1 MKILSMTATFGKL
14 EHQALTFDP
23 NMQVME
29 APNEWGKSTWCAFI
43 AAMLYGFPS
52 RKRTTDTSV
61 EDKDRYAPW
70 SGAPMAGRMEIE
82 ADGKYI
88 TLERQSKGRVPFN
101 QFRAYDTQSGAPIEE
116 LTADN
121 CGQMLLGIEKDVFLR
136 SAFIRQAELPVSDSQ
151 ALRARLN
158 ALVTTGD
165 ESGAAQALAEKLNG
179 LKNKC
184 RHNKTGLLPEAE
196 RQRLELF
203 QKLEEL
209 RALQS
214 QSAQLKAKLQEL
226 EGFEEQLK
234 NHQAA
239 LNYAANITYAQ
250 KLSAAQNAE
259 AMAQEKVADLQAHCA
274 DIPDEQT
281 IAKQLLSLQQLRM
294 QREELQLQSQLLPP
308 APIAPAEAGGSRE
321 AVAQARADYEAY
333 ARLTAKAS
341 AFPLILGIGLL
352 AAAGGLLL
360 LPMPWLLTA
369 LLPLAAG
376 VALLIGHFTG
386 KEKQAAQVRSLME
399 KYPGIAPESW
409 EAAAGSKLATK
420 QAYEQACREHQE
432 KAQALQSRMSA
443 LQEQTQA
450 LTAGISPIEF
460 EQQLISHRQKH
471 SALADA
477 RRELNRAQELLSAL
491 KSTHREATPPT
502 RPDALTYSAQETAQL
517 LADTAAQRSALQ
529 RTLGQCQGR
538 METLGQEEALQ
549 KQLTATDA
557 RIAKLEQTLGALE
570 LAREYLEQATR
581 QLQQR
586 FAPRI
591 SQRAQA
597 IMARLTG
604 GRYDRLYL
612 ESDFAISTGA
622 REEITLHDALSRSDG
637 TLDQLYFALRLAVAQ
652 ELAPKAPLILD
663 DAFVRF
669 DDERTRQALKLL
681 KEESKDRQVLIF
693 TCQSR
698 ESRLQARQRGLEPK

>member
-14 EHQALTFDP
+14 EHQTLTFAPD
-23 NMQVME
+23 MQIIE

-43 AAMLYGFPS
+43 TAMLYGFPS
-52 RKRTTDTSV
+52 RKRSSDTSV

-70 SGAPMAGRMEIE
+70 SGAPMAGRMDIE
-82 ADGKYI
+82 VDGKYI

-151 ALRARLN
+151 ALRTRLN
-158 ALVTTGD
+158 TLVTTGD
-165 ESGAAQALAEKLNG
+165 NSGAAQALAEKLNN
-179 LKNKC
+179 LKNGC
-184 RHNKTGLLPEAE
+184 RANKKVGLLPEAE
-196 RQRLELF
+196 RQHLEIF

-214 QSAQLKAKLQEL
+214 QSAQLKAKLQQL
-226 EGFEEQLK
+226 EGFEQQLK

-250 KLSAAQNAE
+250 KLAAAQEAE
-259 AMAQEKVADLQAHCA
+259 ALAQAKVTDLEADCA
-274 DIPDEQT
+274 GIPDEQA
-281 IAKQLLSLQQLRM
+281 IAKQLFSLQQLREE
-294 QREELQLQSQLLPP
+294 REQLHLQSQLLPP
-308 APIAPAEAGGSRE
+308 APIAPAEAGGSEE
-321 AVAQARADYEAY
+321 AVVRAKADYETY
-333 ARLTAKAS
+333 SLLTKKAS
-341 AFPLILGIGLL
+341 ILPLITGIALLGG
-352 AAAGGLLL
+352 AAALLL

-369 LLPLAAG
+369 LLPLSAG
-376 VALLIGHFTG
+376 IALLISHFSG
-386 KEKQAAQVRSLME
+386 KEKKAAQVRSLME
-399 KYPGIAPESW
+399 KYPGIAPGSW
-409 EAAAGSKLATK
+409 EAVAGSKLATK

-432 KAQALQSRMSA
+432 KAQALQSRIAA
-443 LQEQTQA
+443 LQEQTLC
-450 LTAGISPIEF
+450 LTGGLSPIEF

-477 RRELNRAQELLSAL
+477 RRELIRAQELLSAL
-491 KSTHREATPPT
+491 KSTHREAPPPT
-502 RPDALTYSAQETAQL
+502 GPDDLSYSAQETARL
-517 LADTAAQRSALQ
+517 LADTAAQRNGLQ

-538 METLGQEEALQ
+538 MEALGQEETLQ
-549 KQLTATDA
+549 KQLAA
-557 RIAKLEQTLGALE
+557 INERIVKLEQTLGALE

-597 IMARLTG
+597 IMAQLTG
-604 GRYDRLYL
+604 GRYDRVYL
-612 ESDFAISTGA
+612 GSDFTMTTGA
-622 REEITLHDALSRSDG
+622 QEEINLHDALSRSDG

-652 ELAPKAPLILD
+652 ELSPKAPLILD

-669 DDERTRQALKLL
+669 DDERTRQALNLL

-698 ESRLQARQRGLEPK
+698 ESRLQAE